1 MIINIHEAGN
11 SNAGNT
17 DELTQ
22 RVEVLE
28 QAHEELTT
36 AFELLIKKLLSDQA
50 ASGGALE
57 PCDCGNPNCAK
68 QAAFEA
74 QQAEETPNS
83 VGGDT
88 GSGGQYI

>member
-1 MIINIHEAGN
+1 MIINIHEAG

-17 DELTQ
+17 DELTK

-28 QAHEELTT
+28 QANEELTT
-36 AFELLIKKLLSDQA
+36 AFEMLIKKLLSDQA
-50 ASGGALE
+50 AGGALE

-74 QQAEETPNS
+74 QQAEQTPNS

-88 GSGGQYI
+88 GSGGQYL